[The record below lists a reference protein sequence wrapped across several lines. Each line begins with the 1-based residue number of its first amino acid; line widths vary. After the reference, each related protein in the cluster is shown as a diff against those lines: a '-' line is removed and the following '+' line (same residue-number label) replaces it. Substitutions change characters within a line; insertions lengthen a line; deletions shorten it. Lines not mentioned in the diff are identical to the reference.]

1 MNLSALT
8 NLNKTKQQIRVYR
21 DMLIDMDG
29 ISSYCC
35 NEVRLLG
42 GSGTRSNDK
51 MLNLIARRDSV
62 RMKIESTYN
71 RYLDQVEQAKLTLDN
86 IKDETIRTIFYY
98 RYAKDFSWADVA
110 KMVGGKATADSVKKA
125 HERYLKANTTTNK
138 ETA

>member
-21 DMLIDMDG
+21 DMLRDMESIG
-29 ISSYCC
+29 SYCC
-35 NEVRLLG
+35 NEVRLL
-42 GSGTRSNDK
+42 SGCGARSNDK
-51 MLNLIARRDSV
+51 MLNLIARRDAV

-71 RYLDQVEQAKLTLDN
+71 RYLDQVEKAKLTLDS
-86 IKDETIRTIFYY
+86 IEDETIRTIFYY
-98 RYAKDFSWADVA
+98 RYAKDCSWSDVA

-125 HERYLKANTTTNK
+125 HERYVKANSPTDK